1 MHFNKINFETDCETI
16 CDCINPK
23 KFQNTEVY
31 RILREIVLQVYFL
44 ERLLETICKYE
55 SQWNSHMLTRASK
68 SYVCPQIFYVSP
80 SDIDSLIFQDLI

>member
-55 SQWNSHMLTRASK
+55 SQ
-68 SYVCPQIFYVSP
+68 
-80 SDIDSLIFQDLI
+80 